1 MLLVKIKT
9 NTISFIKEV
18 DLLKIIQRNYLYQ
31 LTFLPMIFPVNCYLI
46 EEGEEL
52 TLIDAALPFSYKKI
66 LAFAEERKKPITK
79 IILTHAHGDHI
90 GSLDAL
96 KERLPNAKVY
106 ISVRDARI
114 LSGDHTI
121 DKEEEPFVL
130 KGGLPKNIQT
140 KPDVLI
146 KDGEQI
152 GSLLCIALPG
162 HTPGSF
168 GFLDKRDNSLIVG
181 DAFQTRGGLA
191 VSGQFRAFFPFPAMA
206 TWNKAEAIKSAKK
219 ILPLNIS
226 LLATGHG
233 NLLENAHLS
242 IESLLERER
251 G

>member
-1 MLLVKIKT
+1 MR
-9 NTISFIKEV
+9 
-18 DLLKIIQRNYLYQ
+18 IIHRNFLYQ

-52 TLIDAALPFSYKKI
+52 TLVDTALPFSYKKI
-66 LAFAEERKKPITK
+66 LEFAEKQKKPITK

-96 KERLPNAKVY
+96 KEKLSDAKVY
-106 ISVRDARI
+106 ISARDARI
-114 LSGDHTI
+114 LAGDHSI

-130 KGGLPKNIQT
+130 KGGLPKNIRT

-146 KDGEQI
+146 KDGDQI
-152 GSLLCIALPG
+152 GSLLCISLPG

-168 GFLDKRDNSLIVG
+168 GFIDKRDNSLIAG
-181 DAFQTRGGLA
+181 DAFHTRGGLA
-191 VSGQFRAFFPFPAMA
+191 ISGQFRLFFPFPGMA
-206 TWNKAEAIKSAKK
+206 TWNKAEAVNSAKK

-233 NLLENAHLS
+233 DLLEIPQAA
-242 IESLLERER
+242 IKSLF
-251 G
+251 